1 MKIGFIGIGNMGMP
15 MASNLARSGHEVTA
29 FDKSK
34 QACLLGQERG
44 LRVSSTMKDFSKEA
58 NIIITMLPADD
69 HVAEVYIGKE
79 GILDQVSQSTILI
92 DCSTIDVNTSR
103 AVADEAKTRNL
114 DMLDAPVSGGVSGAE
129 AGSLTFMVGGE
140 KIALEKVMPVLKV
153 MGKNIVHAGASGSG
167 QAAKA
172 CNNMLLGI
180 SMIGISESF
189 TLADRL
195 GLDSKVLFDIMSSA
209 TGDCWALRN
218 HLPIPGIVESSA
230 ANQSFSPGFAVA
242 MMAKDLRLAET
253 AAKSVDLQIDLGIL
267 ASKMYTDFEK
277 GGNGHLDYSAI
288 INLIEKKAFTK

>member
-1 MKIGFIGIGNMGMP
+1 MKIGFIGIGNMGLP
-15 MASNLARSGHEVTA
+15 MASNLVRAGYEVTT
-29 FDKSK
+29 FDKSE
-34 QACLLGQERG
+34 QACLLGKERG
-44 LRVSSTMKDFSKEA
+44 LRVGSAMKEFSGAA

-69 HVAEVYIGKE
+69 HVVEVYIGKE

-92 DCSTIDVNTSR
+92 DCSTVDVSTSR
-103 AVADEAKTRNL
+103 TLANKAKARDL
-114 DMLDAPVSGGVSGAE
+114 GMLDAPVSGGVSGAE
-129 AGSLTFMVGGE
+129 TGSLTFMVGGE
-140 KIALEKVMPVLKV
+140 KAVLEKVMPVLEV